1 MQKLTSESGS
11 ASVEAIF
18 TIPILIYI
26 LIVMVGFLQYVHNE
40 SIFNYNITRALH
52 LFDYNSIVIDN
63 DLDASKLKFIESLNY
78 NLNQSV
84 INLDED
90 SLRFDCFDDLN
101 SLINSSY
108 SIECNRSTIGES
120 QVIRISFQL
129 DYKRFSWLFSKIF
142 PDDFLGLSRELII
155 LNESI

>member
-11 ASVEAIF
+11 ASIEAIF

-26 LIVMVGFLQYVHNE
+26 LIIIVGFLQYIHNE

-52 LFDYNSIVIDN
+52 LFDYNSIIIDD
-63 DLDASKLKFIESLNY
+63 DLHTSKLKFIESLNH

-84 INLDED
+84 IDLDEN
-90 SLRFDCFDDLN
+90 SLRFDCFNDLN
-101 SLINSSY
+101 SLLSNSY
-108 SIECNRSTIGES
+108 SIECNRNNIGES
-120 QVIRISFQL
+120 QVIRISFQF

-142 PDDFLGLSRELII
+142 PDNFLGMDRELII
-155 LNESI
+155 FNESI